1 MNNLQNKEI
10 EMIKCQAFSLNTL
23 HVFVILIQQPYKIG
37 TIIIF
42 IFMRW
47 GNWGTEGLRNLP
59 VVMHLVLYVF
69 LKEFQWLFKKM

>member
-42 IFMRW
+42 IFMR
-47 GNWGTEGLRNLP
+47 
-59 VVMHLVLYVF
+59 
-69 LKEFQWLFKKM
+69 